1 MSKKK
6 LKLIHIDDHVLFVQG
21 IYSLLQNE
29 VNIQWAGSGENIS
42 DALSMIK
49 TYKPEI
55 VLLDYFLPDGNGI
68 AAIKQ
73 ILSARPKTIILM
85 LTMENSAEVMEKCK
99 AAGVMAFLPKSI
111 DKKQLLDAIWDA
123 AAGIGTFPQLESRQ
137 PTMDSDAE
145 KIQSLSK
152 REKEIGYLIAKGLSS
167 VEISE
172 KLFLSLLTVNTHRRN
187 LRKKLN
193 LSNTAQLTSL
203 ISKYSR
209 KDLGLE

>member
-111 DKKQLLDAIWDA
+111 DKKQLLDAIWNA

-137 PTMDSDAE
+137 PAMDSDAE

>member
-29 VNIQWAGSGENIS
+29 VNIQWAGSGENIA
-42 DALSMIK
+42 DALSMV
-49 TYKPEI
+49 TTHKPEI

-68 AAIKQ
+68 TAIKQ
-73 ILSARPKTIILM
+73 ILSVRPKTIILM

-99 AAGVMAFLPKSI
+99 SAGVMAFLPKSI
-111 DKKQLLDAIWDA
+111 DKKQLLDAIWNA

-137 PTMDSDAE
+137 PAMDCDAE

-187 LRKKLN
+187 LRKKLK